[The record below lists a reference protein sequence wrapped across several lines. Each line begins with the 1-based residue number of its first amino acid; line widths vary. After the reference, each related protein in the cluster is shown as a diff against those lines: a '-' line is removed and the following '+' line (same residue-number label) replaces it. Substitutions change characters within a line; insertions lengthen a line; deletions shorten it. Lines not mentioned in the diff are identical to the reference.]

1 MQVLIQ
7 DKQACRRLDRT
18 RIKRAARKIL
28 SLLKH
33 PSTELSIL
41 FVDDEG
47 MTQLNAAYRGIKKT
61 TDVLS
66 FEASIDAD
74 RDDLYP
80 VIGDVVINI
89 QMVSSAAG
97 TSFADFYLEIYRLLI
112 HGILHLTGYEH
123 EGSKYNAM
131 IMRKKEQE
139 ILNALKKVC

>member
-1 MQVLIQ
+1 M
-7 DKQACRRLDRT
+7 
-18 RIKRAARKIL
+18 
-28 SLLKH
+28 
-33 PSTELSIL
+33 
-41 FVDDEG
+41 
-47 MTQLNAAYRGIKKT
+47 NAAYRGIKKT